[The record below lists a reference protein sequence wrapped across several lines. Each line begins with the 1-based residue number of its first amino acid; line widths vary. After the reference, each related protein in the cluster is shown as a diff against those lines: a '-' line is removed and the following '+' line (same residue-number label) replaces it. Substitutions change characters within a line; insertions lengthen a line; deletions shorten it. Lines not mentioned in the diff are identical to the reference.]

1 LTTLARTVE
10 TLGGV
15 AVLGVAGCIV
25 TSAFGATGV
34 LWALDNVDAVVAAAG
49 TTTLGVDSKVFV
61 AGVFTTTWLA
71 VTVPLSVAAEEADE
85 SAGTPVDVDD
95 DRPDSDVLCFG
106 VTSEPVVLPA
116 VWVGVNAVSA
126 LASDDAVPDAGCVAA
141 LGVDWRSR
149 AGPALLEVSEPFFA
163 PPVLTTAPGAA
174 EVVDPVDVDAAV
186 DPDPVDVPV
195 LVEEPAEVVADP
207 EPEPLAD
214 ESDEFKVDP
223 DDVDDDPPEAGAAH
237 ATP

>member
-1 LTTLARTVE
+1 MRACSGRSTTSTPLSRLLAPRR
-10 TLGGV
+10 
-15 AVLGVAGCIV
+15 
-25 TSAFGATGV
+25 S
-34 LWALDNVDAVVAAAG
+34 
-49 TTTLGVDSKVFV
+49 GVDSKVFV
-61 AGVFTTTWLA
+61 GGVFTTAWLA

-85 SAGTPVDVDD
+85 SAVTPVDVDD

-116 VWVGVNAVSA
+116 VWVGVDAVSA

-141 LGVDWRSR
+141 PV
-149 AGPALLEVSEPFFA
+149 PALLEVSEPFFA

-174 EVVDPVDVDAAV
+174 EVVDPVDVDPAV

-214 ESDEFKVDP
+214 ESDEFEVDP
-223 DDVDDDPPEAGAAH
+223 DDVDDDPPEGGAAP
-237 ATP
+237 ATPKRENTAAPT